1 MPKQRK
7 RTKHTGVAAGRSPS
21 LHRIEGLV
29 LEGGIRPLG
38 MRMQDGPATFQP
50 SLILWIEA
58 DTGMVRATD
67 QINPLETSDGG
78 ISEALDALTVAFT
91 GPFPGFEDLGTTSR
105 RSGIPVPP
113 GIPVPRA
120 GLPELV
126 RVSEA
131 RLAEAARGVLAP
143 LGVRVELVREMPAFD
158 EIYESFAAMIG
169 ANPTGEL
176 PGPFDWVIDPAL
188 VGPLFAAAA
197 RFAKLA
203 PWQYMLDNPPV
214 AVNLGEAGPAPEIT
228 TLYASVLGAGGEV
241 FGTCLYY
248 SLDGLREHMR
258 VGALMQMEEPQI
270 DQAVE
275 SLRHLGVPLDD
286 LPQDALREMM
296 SGIMESGLGEEDQ
309 PLGVDSLICSFA
321 PVEECDPTYLEWLRA
336 RGVPIP
342 NRGLFPMLFRNAAED
357 EEPRDLTDAET
368 RAFTLALEA
377 LSAFFAKFGLGLW
390 DPEHLGET
398 RELSSKIRLG
408 TETVPVDLVF
418 PAPGFDELDDD
429 PALSLPILDEEAGEL
444 AAASPAEAATL
455 FRFQVK
461 LQWRPTTWRRIEMSG
476 DQTLHDL
483 HQAIQ
488 SAFDWD
494 DDHLYS
500 FFLSGKAWDS
510 KTEYTRVPANEN
522 ERRAS
527 EFRLAW
533 LPLKPRQQFLYL
545 FDFGDDLRH
554 LVKVEAIVQGGVEAG
569 VMYPRITEREGEN
582 EPQYDIEEDE
592 DEEE

>member
-7 RTKHTGVAAGRSPS
+7 RTKRTGVAAGRSPS
-21 LHRIEGLV
+21 LHLMEGLV

-50 SLILWIEA
+50 SLILWVEA
-58 DTGMVRATD
+58 DTGMVRATG

-78 ISEALDALTVAFT
+78 ISEALDALAAAFT
-91 GPFPGFEDLGTTSR
+91 GPFPGFEALEPAAR
-105 RSGIPVPP
+105 RSAILA
-113 GIPVPRA
+113 PRP
-120 GLPELV
+120 GLPELI

-131 RLAEAARGVLAP
+131 RLAEAVRGVVAP
-143 LGVRVELVREMPAFD
+143 LGVRVELVRETPAFD
-158 EIYESFAAMIG
+158 EVYASFAAMVG

-188 VGPLFAAAA
+188 VRPLFAAAA
-197 RFAKLA
+197 RFAKQA
-203 PWQYMLDNPPV
+203 PWQYLPDNPPV
-214 AVNLGEAGPAPEIT
+214 AVNLGESGPAPGVT

-248 SLDGLREHMR
+248 SLAGLREHLR
-258 VGALMQMEEPQI
+258 AGALMRMEEPRI
-270 DQAVE
+270 DEAIE
-275 SLRHLGVPLDD
+275 SLRELGIPVGDV
-286 LPQDALREMM
+286 PQDALREMM
-296 SGIMESGLGEEDQ
+296 SGFMESALDEEDQ
-309 PLGVDSLICSFA
+309 PLGVDSLICSFS
-321 PVEECDPTYLEWLRA
+321 PVEECDPTYLEWLKA

-342 NRGLFPMLFRNAAED
+342 KQGLFPMLFRNAAED
-357 EEPRDLTDAET
+357 EEPRDLNDAET

-377 LSAFFAKFGLGLW
+377 LSDFFAKFGPRLR
-390 DPEHLGET
+390 DPAWPGETMELATTIPLGE
-398 RELSSKIRLG
+398 EI
-408 TETVPVDLVF
+408 VPVALAF
-418 PAPGFDELDDD
+418 PAPGFVEGVQE
-429 PALSLPILDEEAGEL
+429 ALLFSLPGVEEEDGEDEIAPP
-444 AAASPAEAATL
+444 SPAEAAIL

-461 LQWRPTTWRRIEMSG
+461 LDWRPTTWRRIEMSG
-476 DQTLHDL
+476 DQTLHNL

-488 SAFDWD
+488 AAFGWD

-510 KTEYTRVPANEN
+510 KTEYTRVPADRG

-545 FDFGDDLRH
+545 FDFGDELRH
-554 LVKVEAIVQGGVEAG
+554 VVKVEAIVQGGVEAG
-569 VMYPRITEREGEN
+569 VIYPRVTAREGEN
-582 EPQYDIEEDE
+582 EPQYDLEEDE